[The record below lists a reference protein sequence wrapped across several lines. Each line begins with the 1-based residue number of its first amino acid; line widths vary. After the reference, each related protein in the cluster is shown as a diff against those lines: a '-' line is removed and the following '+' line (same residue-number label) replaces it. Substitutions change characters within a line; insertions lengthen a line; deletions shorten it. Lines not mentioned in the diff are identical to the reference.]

1 MLIKRVY
8 FRELCHLSCTMDM
21 VMNLTLMDITLE
33 IDTATV
39 VWEVMAMAEAWVTVV
54 WEVMATAEA
63 WAGVV
68 WEVMGTAE
76 AWAGVEATMAVWVT
90 GTVGSVDL
98 TEDTTAAA
106 LAMEDMEA
114 TMEDMVLVWAMVVMD
129 HIDVPSGMAEDMDM
143 VDLGAWE
150 DGTIIL
156 AFLLDSVHHS
166 KSAGDIIYYL
176 KSILLKV

>member
-33 IDTATV
+33 IDTA
-39 VWEVMAMAEAWVTVV
+39 TVV

-176 KSILLKV
+176 KIILLKV

>member
-39 VWEVMAMAEAWVTVV
+39 VWEVMA
-54 WEVMATAEA
+54 
-63 WAGVV
+63 
-68 WEVMGTAE
+68 TAE
-76 AWAGVEATMAVWVT
+76 AWAGVEATMAVWAK

-106 LAMEDMEA
+106 WAMEDMEA

-176 KSILLKV
+176 KIILLKV